1 MDDQVSDLAIGL
13 IDDRMV
19 EKESEVR
26 IAGHVAELELHQ
38 SYILL
43 LSYITCVEPKYNRLI
58 RLIYAMV
65 RTETGPREHGYLP

>member
-1 MDDQVSDLAIGL
+1 MIKSDLAIGL

-38 SYILL
+38 SYILIIIIQ
-43 LSYITCVEPKYNRLI
+43 YMC
-58 RLIYAMV
+58 
-65 RTETGPREHGYLP
+65 RTKI